1 MEGFCFKEP
10 HRLRELLLKTL
21 EKPIVSRNAPRKNI
35 HQSIPKIFTSDL
47 QKRESYGNDCYK
59 YCIKNA
65 MAYTTDDDDYGW

>member
-35 HQSIPKIFTSDL
+35 HRLIFVT
-47 QKRESYGNDCYK
+47 ESVAKD
-59 YCIKNA
+59 A
-65 MAYTTDDDDYGW
+65 